1 MRYFKVFISFLLLLS
16 LTGCMTNT
24 TEEESG
30 VCVVVEDEKIS
41 INHKSSDIQVSSDDM
56 SVLSDDNNLI
66 QQITL
71 KTDQYE
77 LDNGDHVG
85 MSVDQLK
92 EAHEDIYGQ
101 QIDSSDGKNIIGKY
115 GIVYSNQN
123 IKVVYT
129 CKNNTVYEITLS
141 TIFDF

>member
-1 MRYFKVFISFLLLLS
+1 
-16 LTGCMTNT
+16 
-24 TEEESG
+24 
-30 VCVVVEDEKIS
+30 
-41 INHKSSDIQVSSDDM
+41 M
-56 SVLSDDNNLI
+56 SVLTNDNNLI

-85 MSVDQLK
+85 MRVDQLK
-92 EAHEDIYGQ
+92 EAHEDIYGL
-101 QIDSSDGKNIIGKY
+101 QIDSSDDKNIIGKY
-115 GIVYSNQN
+115 GVVYSNQN

-141 TIFDF
+141 TIFNF